1 MSTNLHSAWAALF
14 LRALVQSG
22 VRDLVIS
29 PGSRSTPLC
38 LAAAQTP
45 GLRTHTHVDER
56 VAAFF
61 ALGISRA
68 TGAPTALLCTSGTAG
83 AHWLPAVIEASQAH
97 HPLVLLTA
105 DRPWEAYDCAAPQ
118 TIDQTDLFG
127 RYVRHRAELGLP
139 DPDPTALRAVVRIAA
154 QCVHAARWP
163 TPGPVHV
170 NARFRK
176 PLEPVAVDG
185 PEAWA
190 PLVQSLCAARV
201 YAPSRTVPDGAAEAL
216 AEAIARHPHGVVSC
230 GPCDGAVFHHA
241 RALAERVGY
250 PLLAEATSGVRFAP
264 GSPPDALDLALRSR
278 RFRAAH
284 APTLF
289 LELGLPPTAA
299 SYASWITE
307 HPDAERWVIAPHGW
321 PDPAGGCTTRVFA
334 DDALLHAALPLL
346 PHRAPGPWP
355 EDFARA
361 STLALAR
368 ARRERDDDALHELNV
383 AGDLVD
389 ALDDGDVLVAG
400 NSMPVRD
407 LDVFAH
413 RAAAVEVVHQ
423 RGASGI
429 DGTVAGAA
437 GLRACLDARRR
448 VAVLLGDIT
457 LLHDLGGLNAARG
470 ATAPLVIVAV
480 QNDGGRIFAQLPLG
494 RQGAEGPL
502 AQAFQTHFITAQGVH
517 FEGAAA
523 MFGVRYRRVETRA
536 DYREALREALQ
547 HPGATLVE
555 AVVPGEDA
563 TRRRAAVTRDVCA
576 ELDARW

>member
-1 MSTNLHSAWAALF
+1 MRRGVIHPEVEEILRPLRNAAA
-14 LRALVQSG
+14 RAILADGRADLAVVVIAGREGLTLPDLVQGQPG
-22 VRDLVIS
+22 VSWTLMPREDAL
-29 PGSRSTPLC
+29 
-38 LAAAQTP
+38 
-45 GLRTHTHVDER
+45 
-56 VAAFF
+56 
-61 ALGISRA
+61 ALGRA
-68 TGAPTALLCTSGTAG
+68 HTLQCGELL
-83 AHWLPAVIEASQAH
+83 
-97 HPLVLLTA
+97 
-105 DRPWEAYDCAAPQ
+105 
-118 TIDQTDLFG
+118 
-127 RYVRHRAELGLP
+127 AERL
-139 DPDPTALRAVVRIAA
+139 
-154 QCVHAARWP
+154 
-163 TPGPVHV
+163 
-170 NARFRK
+170 
-176 PLEPVAVDG
+176 DG

-523 MFGVRYRRVETRA
+523 MFGVAYRRVETRA